1 MKQVKTLLIAVVM
14 MLGTSAMNAQAKTA
28 HIDVQE
34 LLSKMPEMT
43 TAKAQLETL
52 SKTFDG
58 EYSKMVTEYQT
69 KMKKYEG
76 EAATAGDAENEK
88 RAKEMQEMGQRIQQY
103 RDNAQKQIQDKET
116 EIVKPI
122 MDKAKAA
129 VVKVAK
135 AKGFQYVLDASTLI
149 VADGPNLLED
159 VKKELASMIS
169 APASKK

>member
-1 MKQVKTLLIAVVM
+1 MKQVKTLLIAAIM
-14 MLGTSAMNAQAKTA
+14 MLGASTMNAQSKTA

-34 LLSKMPEMT
+34 LLAKMPEMT
-43 TAKAQLETL
+43 AAKAQLETQ
-52 SKTFDG
+52 SKTYDG

-103 RDNAQKQIQDKET
+103 RDSAQKQLQDKET

-129 VVKVAK
+129 IVKVAK
-135 AKGFQYVLDASTLI
+135 AKGYQYVMDASSLI
-149 VADGPNLLED
+149 VAEGPNLLED
-159 VKKELASMIS
+159 VIKELAVTT
-169 APASKK
+169 PKK